1 MADSDDGA
9 AAPPP
14 RGGVLARVGSKLS
27 SAASATRESLD
38 SAGDALSR
46 GVARADAWAAAGWVG
61 RAFAFRERRAR
72 LSTELRAGLVTF
84 LMVAYVLAV
93 IPQVLGS
100 TGGPC
105 DAEAICGPRA
115 YDALGHDCLFVSP
128 EGLACVERVRA
139 SLITATT
146 VTSLVACFLL
156 GYFANLPLALAPGL
170 GGRWAPPPRV

>member
-1 MADSDDGA
+1 
-9 AAPPP
+9 
-14 RGGVLARVGSKLS
+14 
-27 SAASATRESLD
+27 
-38 SAGDALSR
+38 
-46 GVARADAWAAAGWVG
+46 
-61 RAFAFRERRAR
+61 
-72 LSTELRAGLVTF
+72 
-84 LMVAYVLAV
+84 MVAYVLAV

-105 DAEAICGPRA
+105 DAEAICAPPV

-128 EGLACVERVRA
+128 EGLACVERVKA

-170 GGRWAPPPRV
+170 GARALAFARVPVASIASQFIVMHRALS